1 MKLIKIF
8 IVFLLTATIVG
19 CSEDTIDNVGTGS
32 ISGVVVE
39 SGSNEPVENA
49 RISTNPAS
57 STVFT
62 NEKGEFILE
71 DIPAQDYSVEA
82 RKDGLLTQFEGAT
95 VPAGGSVSVVFE
107 LRPETANNK
116 QPLAPEAVSP
126 KDNATGVAVT
136 TDFVWTVTDPED
148 DDLVFTLEI
157 RNDSNQE
164 VLRYTGITDTTYTV
178 EGLDFNKRYFWQ
190 VSASD
195 DINPEVKSSIFAF
208 TTMDVPQSRVLFT
221 RTLNGNNVIFALDEE
236 GNEFQLTSSSH
247 NSYRPR
253 KNNSRNKIAYLRTVA
268 GETHIFTMDPN
279 GANQQQ
285 ITFNVPV
292 RGADMNKVDF
302 TWAEDGS
309 ILLYPNFDKLY
320 QVHAGGGGTTLIHQT
335 SGNFITEVAAS
346 KDSDNIALITNN
358 TMGYQAEIYTID
370 FNGTIQQNILS
381 GVSGAVGG
389 LDLSLQGDYL
399 LFVQDVSGYESSNSR
414 RLNSRVMLYEFAT
427 GTTRDLS
434 GDKPNGTNDL
444 DPRFSPNEAQ
454 VIFVN
459 TSNDEIS
466 RKDLYTLDLEFI
478 AGPDEDPAINR
489 SLLHQNAAM
498 PDWE

>member
-8 IVFLLTATIVG
+8 IVFLLTATVVG

-32 ISGVVVE
+32 ITGVVVE
-39 SGSNEPVENA
+39 AGSNEPVEHA

-62 NEKGEFILE
+62 DENGEFILE
-71 DIPAQDYSVEA
+71 DIPAEDYSVEA
-82 RKDGLLTQFEGAT
+82 RKDGLLTEFEGAS
-95 VPAGGSVSVVFE
+95 VPSGGSVSVVFE

-116 QPLAPEAVSP
+116 QPDAPEAVSP
-126 KDNATGVAVT
+126 EDNATGVAVT
-136 TDFVWTVTDPED
+136 TDFAWSASDPED
-148 DDLVFTLEI
+148 DDLEFTLEI
-157 RNDSNQE
+157 RNDSDQE
-164 VLRYTGITDTTYTV
+164 VLRFSGITDTTYTV

-190 VSASD
+190 VTASD
-195 DINPEVKSSIFAF
+195 AINPEVKSSIFAF

-221 RTLNGNNVIFALDEE
+221 RTINGNNVIFALDEQ

-247 NSYRPR
+247 NSFRPR
-253 KNNSRNKIAYLRTVA
+253 KNNSRNKIAYLRTVG

-285 ITFNVPV
+285 VTYNVPV

-309 ILLYPNFDKLY
+309 TLLYPNFDKLY

-335 SGNFITEVAAS
+335 SGNFITEVASS
-346 KDSDNIALITNN
+346 KDSDKIALITNN
-358 TMGYQAEIYTID
+358 TMGYQAEVYTID
-370 FNGTIQQNILS
+370 FNGSVQQNILS
-381 GVSGAVGG
+381 GVPGAIGG

-399 LFVQDVSGYESSNSR
+399 LFVQDVSGYESSDSR
-414 RLNSRVMLYEFAT
+414 RLNSRMMLYEFAT

-434 GDKPNGTNDL
+434 VDKPNGTNDL

-466 RKDLYTLDLEFI
+466 RKDIYTLDLQLD
-478 AGPDEDPAINR
+478 AGPDGDPAADR
-489 SLLHQNAAM
+489 TLVHENAAM

>member
-62 NEKGEFILE
+62 NEKGEFILK